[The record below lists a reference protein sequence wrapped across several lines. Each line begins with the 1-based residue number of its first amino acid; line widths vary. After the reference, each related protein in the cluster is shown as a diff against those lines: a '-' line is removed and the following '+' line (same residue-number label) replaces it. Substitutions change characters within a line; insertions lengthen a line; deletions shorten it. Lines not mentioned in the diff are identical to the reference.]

1 MVEKDENVIWV
12 EDESP
17 DEMQEALSVKII
29 KAGTGHGDSRP
40 PV

>member
-1 MVEKDENVIWV
+1 MVEKDESVIWV

-17 DEMQEALSVKII
+17 DDILEALSVKII
-29 KAGTGHGDSRP
+29 KAGIGHADSRF